1 MPASPRTVP
10 AFGEYGI
17 CTVRPVKPPSAHPSP
32 SPWADGSRRST
43 HSPSSALRPS
53 GPPRATGGWAGS
65 KAGRG
70 AGAGAGGVGA
80 GAAAVAFVSRG
91 EPAQAMSVTAVT
103 RAAAVEIRLRGE
115 VMVTRLNT
123 PLR

>member
-17 CTVRPVKPPSAHPSP
+17 CTVRPVKPPSAHPSA
-32 SPWADGSRRST
+32 SPRADGSRRST

-65 KAGRG
+65 NAGS
-70 AGAGAGGVGA
+70 GAGAGGAGA

-91 EPAQAMSVTAVT
+91 EPAQAKSVTGVT

-115 VMVTRLNT
+115 VMVTRL
-123 PLR
+123 